1 MREVEFLPEWYPK
14 VRRRK
19 RALTLQA
26 WVTVLLLAALG
37 LWMLLVQRNVQ
48 ARQVELGS
56 LSTDVSH
63 SETDLQR
70 LEDLQQVQ
78 RDLGRQ
84 MEIFLKIGRPVE
96 TTKIMTTLE
105 QLMPKDMALLDLTL
119 DTDDMAKQA
128 AAANTLAA
136 RAAQRNAATASRA
149 GGSSEPLEP
158 RLRFRL
164 HGVAPT
170 DMDLAEFLARLT
182 ARPFF
187 RNVELLI
194 SHEKTER
201 GHVMREFEV
210 AFVMDLNVAAP
221 AAGGK

>member
-19 RALTLQA
+19 RVLTLQA
-26 WVTVLLLAALG
+26 WLTVLLLAGLG
-37 LWMLLVQRNVQ
+37 LWTLLVQRNVH
-48 ARQVELGS
+48 ARQLELGS
-56 LSTDVSH
+56 LRTDVSQ

-70 LEDLQQVQ
+70 LEELQQVQ

-84 MEIFLKIGRPVE
+84 MEIYLKIGRPVE
-96 TTKIMTTLE
+96 TTRVVTTLE
-105 QLMPKDMALLDLTL
+105 QLMPKDMALLDLSL

-128 AAANTLAA
+128 ANTAAA
-136 RAAQRNAATASRA
+136 RASQRN
-149 GGSSEPLEP
+149 GGANLANGEPLEP
-158 RLRFRL
+158 RLKFRL

-182 ARPFF
+182 GKPFF

-194 SHEKTER
+194 SHERTER

-210 AFVMDLNVAAP
+210 AFVMDLNVP
-221 AAGGK
+221 PQQQGGR